1 MLKIKKKL
9 LVLGEGQNN
18 GINDRTAGKK
28 NCINFT
34 KAYKKLPLSLHYD
47 SD

>member
-1 MLKIKKKL
+1 MVSTIGQQEKKIC
-9 LVLGEGQNN
+9 
-18 GINDRTAGKK
+18 T
-28 NCINFT
+28 NFT